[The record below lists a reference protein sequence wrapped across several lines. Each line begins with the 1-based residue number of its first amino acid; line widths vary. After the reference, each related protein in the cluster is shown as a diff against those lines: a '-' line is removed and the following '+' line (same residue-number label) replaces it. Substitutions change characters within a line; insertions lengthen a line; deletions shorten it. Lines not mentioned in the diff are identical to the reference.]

1 MGVKMTSIT
10 HEVDPIK
17 VGLDPRRLQRIG
29 AHFRPYVDDGRLA
42 GWLVLVSRAG
52 EVAYCETY
60 GTRNATGAPV
70 EVDTLFRIYSMTK
83 PVTAVAAM
91 MCFEEGLFQLNDPV
105 SQFIPSFA
113 DVRVWKGGSSRAT
126 ETRPAN
132 RAVRIW
138 HLMTHTAGLVYDFTA
153 VDPVVVSLFR
163 EAEARAPHGAGLA
176 GWCDAWASV
185 PLLFHPGE
193 SWNYSVAI
201 DVLGRVVEVV
211 SGQNLDDF
219 FTQRILG
226 PLRMNDTTFQV
237 HGDDEERL
245 GALYVRDPRSATAVP
260 NDRASRY
267 GIEEPP
273 YFSGGAGLVSSA
285 PDYLRF
291 AEFLR
296 RRGELDG
303 TRLLSPR
310 TVDYMTR
317 NHLPGNV
324 DRTAFGLPVLPDTP
338 DSDRGMGYGLGLGV
352 LVDAVAARTLAT
364 EGSYG
369 WAGAANTFFWVDPKE
384 QLTYMFLTQLLA
396 YGEYSIDKRLSQL
409 VYQAIVDDAP

>member
-1 MGVKMTSIT
+1 MGVKMTPIIQ
-10 HEVDPIK
+10 EVDPIK
-17 VGLDPRRLQRIG
+17 VGLDAQRLERIG

-52 EVAYCETY
+52 EVAYCRTY
-60 GTRNATGAPV
+60 GQRDATGAPV
-70 EVDTLFRIYSMTK
+70 EVDTLFRIFSMTK

-91 MCFEEGLFQLNDPV
+91 MCFEEGLFQLSDPV
-105 SQFIPSFA
+105 SRFIPSFA
-113 DVRVWKGGSSRAT
+113 DVRLWKGGSSAT
-126 ETRPAN
+126 SETLPENRPI
-132 RAVRIW
+132 RIW

-153 VDPVVVSLFR
+153 GDPALASLFQ
-163 EAEARAPHGAGLA
+163 EAEGGVPHGAGLA

-185 PLLFHPGE
+185 PLVFRPGA

-219 FTQRILG
+219 FAQRIFG
-226 PLRMNDTTFQV
+226 PLGMNETTFQV
-237 HGDDEERL
+237 RGDDEKRL
-245 GALYVRDPRSATAVP
+245 GALYVRNPVSATIVP
-260 NDRASRY
+260 DKKSSRY
-267 GIEEPP
+267 GVEKPP
-273 YFSGGAGLVSSA
+273 YLSGGAGLVSSA
-285 PDYLRF
+285 SDYLRF

-296 RRGELDG
+296 RRGESEG
-303 TRLLSPR
+303 ARLLAPR

-324 DRTAFGLPVLPDTP
+324 DCTTFGLPALPDNP
-338 DSDRGMGYGLGLGV
+338 EPDRGQGYGLGLGV
-352 LVDAVAARTLAT
+352 LVDPVAARSLAT

-369 WAGAANTFFWVDPKE
+369 WSGAANTFFWVDPKE
-384 QLTYMFLTQLLA
+384 QLTYIFLTQLFP

-409 VYQAIVDDAP
+409 VYQAIVEDAL